1 MVLLE
6 VNHKQLETFI
16 NKHYDTNLSLFIW
29 GTTGIGKSESMEK
42 KAADTAKEHKRE
54 FVKWNQ
60 TTKKEKKEISL
71 HPEKYFVLMDIR
83 LSQMDPSDL
92 KGLPGMSDT
101 GDTVDWK
108 IPFWLYVATL
118 ENSEGFLFFDEINL
132 APPSIQASAYQL
144 ILDRALGEVTI
155 AEGYSVFAAGNRIE
169 DKANVYDLPKP
180 LQNRFDHVTLKIP
193 NIEDWTQWALDHNKD
208 SRIVAFL
215 NARPAMLM
223 PPIKTKSNDM
233 AFPTPRTWGKNCNRL
248 IEGVKDIRQIEI
260 LASSCVGRGASMEF
274 ASFLKFQRQ
283 INLQEILD
291 DPKSVTKITELD
303 MKYSLLSLVAE
314 WYDAHSQPKD
324 LEKILQ
330 IANYIQA
337 EFAILLLR
345 FSKAKHQAKFK
356 KQVPTLKT
364 WKVIWNKYGKYFD
377 L

>member
-6 VNHKQLETFI
+6 INHEQLEKFI
-16 NKHYDTNLSLFIW
+16 EIHYDTNLSLFVW
-29 GTTGIGKSESMEK
+29 GTTGIGKSESMDK
-42 KAADTAKEHKRE
+42 KAQDIAKDHKRE
-54 FVKWNQ
+54 YVKWNA
-60 TTKKEKKEISL
+60 TTKGMKKDIAE
-71 HPEKYFVLMDIR
+71 HPEKYFILMDIR

-92 KGLPGMSDT
+92 KGLPGMSDS

-108 IPFWLYVATL
+108 VPFWLHVATL
-118 ENSEGFLFFDEINL
+118 KNAEGFLFFDEINL

-155 AEGYSVFAAGNRIE
+155 AEGVSVFAAGNRIE

-193 NIEDWTQWALDHNKD
+193 SIEAWTEWALNNGKD
-208 SRIVAFL
+208 TRIVAFL

-248 IEGVKDIRQIEI
+248 IQGTKDIRQIEM
-260 LASSCVGRGASMEF
+260 LAASCVGRGAAMEF
-274 ASFLKFQRQ
+274 ASFLKFERK

-291 DPKSVTKITELD
+291 NPKSVSKIQELD
-303 MKYSLLSLVAE
+303 MKYSLLSLVSE
-314 WYDAHSQPKD
+314 WYVSHSKPTD

-330 IANYIQA
+330 VANHMES

-345 FSKAKHQAKFK
+345 FSKTKHEAK
-356 KQVPTLKT
+356 
-364 WKVIWNKYGKYFD
+364 
-377 L
+377 